1 MVSQKDFREAMAS
14 LAAAVNVIT
23 TDGPAGCHG
32 MTATAVCS
40 VSDDP
45 ATLLLCVNKQAR
57 MHEVLLANGRFCV
70 NVLAAGQGDISA
82 AFAARGMTIEERLA
96 AAGGVMLADCGLPA
110 LTQAQLSLACRVAQ
124 NIDAGTHTIFFGQ
137 VEQILKGFGAGALV
151 YFNRDYHHLAH

>member
-45 ATLLLCVNKQAR
+45 ATLL
-57 MHEVLLANGRFCV
+57 
-70 NVLAAGQGDISA
+70 GDISA